1 MAANSVSSLAAAC
14 IQLYSGMGSERLVEQ
29 FVITYT
35 SYLSLCVLACLSA
48 AAAVLK
54 KRRGDA
60 DAKNTANAALSHHI
74 PYIPSFEHLL
84 FLAPL
89 FLATGNLFLLVVR
102 VYDIRARPFPY
113 TSQQQ
118 FELASLSSQMFTAF
132 LVLIP
137 IGTLFSSFARMVFM
151 FRLVLLCQK
160 IGITHNFALA
170 NLFFSTAFCRALHIR
185 CHEGECFATLAE
197 SAADMFLHL
206 PSFCQTHLRL
216 HGASPF

>member
-14 IQLYSGMGSERLVEQ
+14 IQLYSGMGSTRLVEQ

-35 SYLSLCVLACLSA
+35 SYISLCLLACLSA
-48 AAAVLK
+48 GAALLK
-54 KRRGDA
+54 RRRGDA
-60 DAKNTANAALSHHI
+60 DAKNAASAALSLHI
-74 PYIPSFEHLL
+74 PYVPSFEHLL

-89 FLATGNLFLLVVR
+89 FLAISNLFLLVVR

-118 FELASLSSQMFTAF
+118 FELASLSSQMFTTF

-137 IGTLFSSFARMVFM
+137 IGTLFSSLARMVFM

-160 IGITHNFALA
+160 IGITHNFAPA
-170 NLFFSTAFCRALHIR
+170 NLFFSTAFCRPLHIR
-185 CHEGECFATLAE
+185 CHEGECCAPHAE
-197 SAADMFLHL
+197 SAAATFLHP

-216 HGASPF
+216 HDASPF

>member
-1 MAANSVSSLAAAC
+1 MAAKNVSSLAASC

-35 SYLSLCVLACLSA
+35 SYISLCMLACLSA
-48 AAAVLK
+48 GAAVFK
-54 KRRGDA
+54 RRRGDA
-60 DAKNTANAALSHHI
+60 DAKNAASATLSLHI
-74 PYIPSFEHLL
+74 PYIPTFEHLL

-89 FLATGNLFLLVVR
+89 FLAISNLFLLVVR

-118 FELASLSSQMFTAF
+118 FEFASFSSQMFTLF

-137 IGTLFSSFARMVFM
+137 IGTLFSSLARMVFM

-170 NLFFSTAFCRALHIR
+170 TLFFSTAFYRPLHIR
-185 CHEGECFATLAE
+185 CHEGECCAPLAE
-197 SAADMFLHL
+197 SAADIFLHL

-216 HGASPF
+216 PDASPF